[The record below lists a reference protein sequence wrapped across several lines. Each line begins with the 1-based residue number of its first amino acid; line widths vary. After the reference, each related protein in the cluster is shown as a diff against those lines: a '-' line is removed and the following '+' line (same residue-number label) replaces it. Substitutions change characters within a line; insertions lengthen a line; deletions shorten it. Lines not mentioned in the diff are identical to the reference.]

1 MELEKSRF
9 GNSSHVW
16 GSDFLKVKQTEED
29 SVDNEVIDKE
39 DIRGKTLY
47 NELTMWLK
55 KLFHSKV
62 DR

>member
-16 GSDFLKVKQTEED
+16 GSDSNFLEVKQTEED

-47 NELTMWLK
+47 NELTM
-55 KLFHSKV
+55 
-62 DR
+62 